1 MSNSGS
7 SIEIAIEAD
16 SIGKC
21 YRIFESP
28 RARLLQGLWGNRRQ
42 LYREF
47 WALKEVS
54 FQLPRGQTLG
64 VVGRNGSGKST
75 LLQLL
80 CNTLTPTIGQVKV
93 QGRVGALLE
102 LGSGFNPEFS
112 GRENVFLNG
121 SVLGLSQRQIE
132 DRLDKI
138 LGFADIGSF
147 IDQPV
152 KTYSNGM
159 VVRLA
164 FAVQAHIDPDILVV
178 DEALAVGDEMFQK
191 KCYAHLEQLKEKG
204 TSILLVTHS
213 CPQIIQ
219 HCDQALLL
227 HKGIAR
233 MLAEPARVTVTYQR
247 LMNASDVE
255 WEAAFADPAAT
266 GPAEHGAHAPIPSE
280 ALKAASA
287 ADPDKIDSENWLDP
301 ELKPQTTEIY
311 PSHGGSITD
320 AWIECESGKRAN
332 VLSPNEDFNI
342 VMRYTADET
351 LKDIS
356 FACNLASV
364 TGQRISGQHFTPS
377 DEGQNTRQNFESGS
391 SWEIRFYFHAGLWP
405 GVYFVNG
412 SILRNDDPS
421 RQFVHRV
428 IDYRALRIMSTSD
441 SMPIG
446 VCNLRRCPPVIRLLD
461 QEAATESRS
470 ERKEFSEPDKIP
482 NSL

>member
-1 MSNSGS
+1 MSPMEHRV
-7 SIEIAIEAD
+7 EIAVEAD

-21 YRIFESP
+21 YRIFPSP
-28 RARLLQGLWGNRRQ
+28 RARLLQSLWGKRRQ

-47 WALKEVS
+47 WALQNVS
-54 FQLPRGQTLG
+54 FQLARGQTLG

-80 CNTLTPTIGQVKV
+80 CNTLTPSTGRIRM

-112 GRENVFLNG
+112 GRENVFLNAT
-121 SVLGLSQRQIE
+121 VLGLSQHQIE
-132 DRLDKI
+132 AKLDDI
-138 LGFADIGSF
+138 LAFADIGPF

-152 KTYSNGM
+152 KTYSSGM

-191 KCYAHLEQLKEKG
+191 KCYAHLERLKERG

-247 LMNASDVE
+247 LINASDAE
-255 WEAAFADPAAT
+255 WESAFSEPAASSASSD
-266 GPAEHGAHAPIPSE
+266 GEANVRNPGELLEPSSE
-280 ALKAASA
+280 ASLRT
-287 ADPDKIDSENWLDP
+287 IDSENWLDP

-311 PSHGGSITD
+311 PSHGARIIDT
-320 AWIECESGKRAN
+320 WIECASGQRAN
-332 VLSPNEDFNI
+332 VLRAGEDFNI
-342 VMRYTADET
+342 VMRYAADEP
-351 LKDIS
+351 LRDVS
-356 FACNLASV
+356 FACNLAST
-364 TGQRISGQHFTPS
+364 TGQRISGQHFTP
-377 DEGQNTRQNFESGS
+377 EGPSASLSRDFSAGS
-391 SWEIRFYFHAGLWP
+391 SWQIRFHFHAGLWP

-428 IDYRALRIMSTSD
+428 IDYRALRIVSTAAYT
-441 SMPIG
+441 PIG
-446 VCNLRRCPPVIRLLD
+446 VCNLKRCPPSLSLLD
-461 QEAATESRS
+461 AEVPAGSKPVPAQ
-470 ERKEFSEPDKIP
+470 P
-482 NSL
+482 